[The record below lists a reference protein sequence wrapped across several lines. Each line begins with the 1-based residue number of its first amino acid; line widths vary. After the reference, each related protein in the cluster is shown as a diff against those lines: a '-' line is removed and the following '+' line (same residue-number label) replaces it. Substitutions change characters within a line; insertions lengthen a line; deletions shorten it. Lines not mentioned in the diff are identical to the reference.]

1 MKEAVATF
9 SQRLEYFG
17 MDRLVRDA
25 DLVLVAFSGGA
36 DSSLLLYLLC
46 EYLKDSKTKLAAAHL
61 NHMIRGDEAV
71 RDENF
76 AVEFGK
82 SLGGHVY
89 IKRVDIPALA
99 KDGGSP

>member
-1 MKEAVATF
+1 MNEAVATF

-46 EYLKDSKTKLAAAHL
+46 DYL
-61 NHMIRGDEAV
+61 
-71 RDENF
+71 
-76 AVEFGK
+76 
-82 SLGGHVY
+82 
-89 IKRVDIPALA
+89 
-99 KDGGSP
+99 